1 MEATSKSPCASSLF
15 FTKDLLSAPSSFFRS
30 RYHLMMAQNHF
41 CTFYKAN
48 LLLSLLLHL
57 SQVPLFAN
65 EILKRAN
72 IEMEKRS
79 HRLPHWI
86 EELPDSIPL
95 WMKISAS
102 IYRGSPQQVT
112 CAMVKMA
119 KALED
124 MRAARARNCDSYFR
138 CRGSLLAAKCGIY
151 ATSFARYIR

>member
-1 MEATSKSPCASSLF
+1 
-15 FTKDLLSAPSSFFRS
+15 
-30 RYHLMMAQNHF
+30 MMAQNHF

-48 LLLSLLLHL
+48 LLLSLLLQL

-65 EILKRAN
+65 EILNSAS

-79 HRLPHWI
+79 HPLPHWI

-102 IYRGSPQQVT
+102 NYRGSPQQVT

-151 ATSFARYIR
+151 AASFARYIR

>member
-1 MEATSKSPCASSLF
+1 
-15 FTKDLLSAPSSFFRS
+15 
-30 RYHLMMAQNHF
+30 MAQNHF
-41 CTFYKAN
+41 FTFYKAN

-65 EILKRAN
+65 EILNSAK
-72 IEMEKRS
+72 IETEKRS
-79 HRLPHWI
+79 HPLPHWI
-86 EELPDSIPL
+86 EELPDSIPV

-102 IYRGSPQQVT
+102 NYRGSPQQVT

-151 ATSFARYIR
+151 ATSFARYIREVFSSSSIQYFCFSLWKFSGHWWFCMIGKRVK